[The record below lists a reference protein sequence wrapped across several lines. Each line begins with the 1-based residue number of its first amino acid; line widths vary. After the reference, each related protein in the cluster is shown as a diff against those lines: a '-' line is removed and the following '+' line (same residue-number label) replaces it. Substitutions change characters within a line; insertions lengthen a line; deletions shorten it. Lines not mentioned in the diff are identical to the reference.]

1 MAKSRAAS
9 IDLDLLERLSLAP
22 GPSGSEGPV
31 AAVLR
36 KALEPFVDEIR
47 VDRPGN
53 LIARI
58 PGKKKGARS
67 SAIIAHMDE
76 VGLVVRTIEADGFIR
91 VARIGGIGRRS
102 LSARPVQF
110 ITAGGLVPGVIGVK
124 AHHLTDPSESQL
136 LPTVDYIYVDVG
148 ASSADEVKALGIDVG
163 TKAVFDAAFRRL
175 AHGRISG
182 KAIDDRALCYAQV
195 EIARRLK
202 AAPPPGDVWLIGSVR
217 EEFDLSGAVQATMAV
232 KPDFALVLDITPAA
246 DTPDLTGVNSVR
258 LGAGPAV
265 KAYDFHGRGPL
276 AGYIA
281 PPGLVERIEAEARAA
296 KIATQREVVVGVV
309 TDAAEVGRAPEA
321 PVVGCLA
328 LPMRYSHSPV
338 ELAALDDLQ
347 ALIEL
352 ATRVVTVL
360 PSDSKLF
367 QPPW

>member
-1 MAKSRAAS
+1 MAKDRAAP

-31 AAVLR
+31 AAILR
-36 KALEPFVDEIR
+36 AALKPYAAEIR

-58 PGKKKGARS
+58 PGTKKGARS

-76 VGLVVRTIEADGFIR
+76 VGLMVRMVEPNGFIR

-110 ITAGGLVPGVIGVK
+110 ITEKGLVPGVIGVK
-124 AHHLTDPSESQL
+124 AHHLTDPAESQL
-136 LPTVDYIYVDVG
+136 LPMVDHIYVDVG
-148 ASSADEVKALGIDVG
+148 VGSVEEVRALGIQVG
-163 TKAVFDAAFRRL
+163 TKAVYDAQFRRL
-175 AHGRISG
+175 ANGRVSG
-182 KAIDDRALCYAQV
+182 KAIDDRALCCAQV
-195 EIARRLK
+195 EIARRLH

-217 EEFDLSGAVQATMAV
+217 EEFDLSGAVAATMAV

-246 DTPDLTGVNSVR
+246 DTPDLAGVNSVR

-265 KAYDFHGRGPL
+265 KSYDFHGRGPL

-296 KIATQREVVVGVV
+296 KIATQREVVIGVV
-309 TDAAEVGRAPEA
+309 TDAVEVGRAPEA

-338 ELAALDDLQ
+338 ELAALDDLA

-352 ATRVVTVL
+352 ATRVVTAL
-360 PSDSKLF
+360 PADAKVF